1 VWRFDD
7 RFGDDYYAAR
17 RGEEGARA
25 RFESRLA
32 ELDLDLAQR
41 PYLSGAE
48 YGLADI
54 AYFPWLP
61 RAQMYAIADPEP
73 YPALEAWIQ
82 RLTER
87 PAIAAEVDVVAALAR

>member
-1 VWRFDD
+1 M
-7 RFGDDYYAAR
+7 
-17 RGEEGARA
+17 
-25 RFESRLA
+25 SRVSPSSTWTSP
-32 ELDLDLAQR
+32 ER

-61 RAQMYAIADPEP
+61 RAQMYAVGDLEL
-73 YPALEAWIQ
+73 YPALETWIQ

-87 PAIAAEVDVVAALAR
+87 PAIASELEVVAALAR